1 MLALVIPLR
10 AIRFLVVVPKREAM
24 PLRVSRATTVYVLLG
39 AEVEAGAAGAAAVGV
54 PVTVMICPIR
64 IEFALVIA
72 FRLIRFLV
80 VVPNLEAMPLRVSLA
95 TTV

>member
-1 MLALVIPLR
+1 M
-10 AIRFLVVVPKREAM
+10 
-24 PLRVSRATTVYVLLG
+24 
-39 AEVEAGAAGAAAVGV
+39 EAGAAGAAAGV
-54 PVTVMICPIR
+54 PATVR
-64 IEFALVIA
+64 IWPTLIELAFVIA